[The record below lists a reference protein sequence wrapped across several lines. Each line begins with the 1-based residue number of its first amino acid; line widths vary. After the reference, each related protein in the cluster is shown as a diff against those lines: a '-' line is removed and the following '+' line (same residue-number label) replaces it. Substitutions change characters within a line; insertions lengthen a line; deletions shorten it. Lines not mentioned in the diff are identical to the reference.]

1 MVGQI
6 ITEITKE
13 TIDKSNLSK
22 YQGYKM
28 DYEIAKAAQ
37 LNEFVHNLYNTAK
50 ILTVSIIQVYKH
62 QYLDYVTSDV
72 ITLLDYFDTV
82 INEIDDY
89 GEEELVSII
98 TGGEET
104 DGEQLLEERSSG
116 SDDDERTGTPRER
129 GITITFPTTPIT
141 IGLPPPIFTPYDH
154 TKQDIVAEAKAKAE
168 QAAKEAADKRAAAD
182 KAADKANQTTRD
194 KVNADKVAADAKRAL
209 QEEMKGI
216 TKDGKDNTNLGW
228 IAGVING
235 LTGGAEIIN
244 IVGGGNVMG
253 IADTIGTIGAIIAN
267 EGVGGL
273 INLLGPTVAGG
284 VVTGV
289 GGVAITA
296 LINSDKANTDK
307 ANTKVA
313 EEYTKAYTEAILSG
327 KTEAEAKAE
336 AKTAAENTIITQSSN
351 GEITVTAKEGGVD
364 VNSVIKE
371 VEDALD
377 RVGPLITEAA
387 EAEAKAAEAAAA
399 EKEAYEEK
407 LEAAKEAKEAEETA
421 AKEAKEAAAKE
432 AEETTNPSD
441 TTTTTDTTTYEYED
455 DVPICGSDETPCSA
469 DCSGDCTS
477 ECPGDCSSDCGSDC
491 TSDCSGDCGS
501 DEPPCGADYCATD
514 CSSDDCSSDCGTDI
528 GCEGD
533 ICVQE

>member
-1 MVGQI
+1 MTGQVI
-6 ITEITKE
+6 VDHLIKE
-13 TIDKSNLSK
+13 KVDKSNLSK
-22 YQGYKM
+22 YQDYKM

-62 QYLDYVTSDV
+62 QYLDYVTPDV

-82 INEIDDY
+82 TNEIDDY

-104 DGEQLLEERSSG
+104 DGEETDGEQLLEERSSG
-116 SDDDERTGTPRER
+116 SDDDERTGAPKEK
-129 GITITFPTTPIT
+129 GIALTFPTTPIT
-141 IGLPPPIFTPYDH
+141 ITLPPPIFIPYDH
-154 TKQDIVAEAKAKAE
+154 TKQDKVAEAKAKAE

-235 LTGGAEIIN
+235 ITGGAEIIN
-244 IVGGGNVMG
+244 VVGGGNVIG

-296 LINSDKANTDK
+296 LINSDKDNTNK

-313 EEYTKAYTEAILSG
+313 EEYAKTYTEAILSG

-421 AKEAKEAAAKE
+421 AREARE
-432 AEETTNPSD
+432 AEEAEEATNPSD
-441 TTTTTDTTTYEYED
+441 TTTTTDTTTYGYED
-455 DVPICGSDETPCSA
+455 SIPDVPTCGDETPCSP
-469 DCSGDCTS
+469 DCTGDC
-477 ECPGDCSSDCGSDC
+477 GSDCGSDC
-491 TSDCSGDCGS
+491 TGDCGS
-501 DEPPCGADYCATD
+501 DCGD
-514 CSSDDCSSDCGTDI
+514 CSPDCTGDCSFDTDDCSGCDCDDCGSLGVD
-528 GCEGD
+528 
-533 ICVQE
+533 

>member
-1 MVGQI
+1 MTGQVI
-6 ITEITKE
+6 VDHLIKE
-13 TIDKSNLSK
+13 KIDKSNLSK
-22 YQGYKM
+22 YQDYKM

-62 QYLDYVTSDV
+62 QYLDYVTPDV

-82 INEIDDY
+82 TNEIDDY

-104 DGEQLLEERSSG
+104 DGEQLLEDRSSG

-129 GITITFPTTPIT
+129 GITLTFPTTPIT
-141 IGLPPPIFTPYDH
+141 ISLPPPIFTPYDH

-168 QAAKEAADKRAAAD
+168 QAAKEAADKRTAAD

-216 TKDGKDNTNLGW
+216 TKDGKDSTNLGW

-235 LTGGAEIIN
+235 ITGITEVIN
-244 IVGGGNVMG
+244 VVGGGNVIG
-253 IADTIGTIGAIIAN
+253 IADTVGTIGAIIAN

-296 LINSDKANTDK
+296 LINSDKENTDK

-313 EEYTKAYTEAILSG
+313 EEYAKTYTEAILSG

-364 VNSVIKE
+364 VNSVIKG

-407 LEAAKEAKEAEETA
+407 VAAAEAAKEAEAKAEEEAKAAEEAEEA
-421 AKEAKEAAAKE
+421 I
-432 AEETTNPSD
+432 NPSD
-441 TTTTTDTTTYEYED
+441 TTTTTDTTTYGYED
-455 DVPICGSDETPCSA
+455 SIPDVPTCGDETPCSP
-469 DCSGDCTS
+469 DCT
-477 ECPGDCSSDCGSDC
+477 GDCSSDCTG
-491 TSDCSGDCGS
+491 
-501 DEPPCGADYCATD
+501 
-514 CSSDDCSSDCGTDI
+514 DCSSDCTGDCSSDCTGECGFDTDDCN
-528 GCEGD
+528 GCDCDDCAGLGVD
-533 ICVQE
+533 

>member
-6 ITEITKE
+6 ITERLIKE
-13 TIDKSNLSK
+13 NIDKSNLSK
-22 YQGYKM
+22 YQSYKM
-28 DYEIAKAAQ
+28 DYELAEAAQ
-37 LNEFVHNLYNTAK
+37 LNVFVHNLYNTAK

-62 QYLDYVTSDV
+62 QYLDYVTPDV

-82 INEIDDY
+82 TNEIDDY
-89 GEEELVSII
+89 SEEELVSII

-104 DGEQLLEERSSG
+104 DGEQLLEDRSSG
-116 SDDDERTGTPRER
+116 SDDDERTGTTREK
-129 GITITFPTTPIT
+129 GITLTFPTTPIT
-141 IGLPPPIFTPYDH
+141 ITLPPPIFTPYDH

-168 QAAKEAADKRAAAD
+168 QAAKEAADKRTAAD
-182 KAADKANQTTRD
+182 RAADKANQTTRD

-216 TKDGKDNTNLGW
+216 TKDGKDSTNLGW

-235 LTGGAEIIN
+235 ITGVTEVIN
-244 IVGGGNVMG
+244 VVGGGNVIG
-253 IADTIGTIGAIIAN
+253 IADTVGTIGAIIAN

-296 LINSDKANTDK
+296 LINSDKENTNK

-313 EEYTKAYTEAILSG
+313 EEYAKTYTEAILNG

-407 LEAAKEAKEAEETA
+407 LEAAKEAKEAEE
-421 AKEAKEAAAKE
+421 AAAKE
-432 AEETTNPSD
+432 AEEATNPSD
-441 TTTTTDTTTYEYED
+441 TTTTTTYED
-455 DVPICGSDETPCSA
+455 DVPDVPTCGDETPCS
-469 DCSGDCTS
+469 
-477 ECPGDCSSDCGSDC
+477 P
-491 TSDCSGDCGS
+491 DCSGDCGS
-501 DEPPCGADYCATD
+501 DCTGECG
-514 CSSDDCSSDCGTDI
+514 SDCGDCSPDCTGDCDFDTDDCN
-528 GCEGD
+528 GCDCDDCAGLGVD
-533 ICVQE
+533 

>member
-6 ITEITKE
+6 ITERLIKE
-13 TIDKSNLSK
+13 NIDKSNLSK
-22 YQGYKM
+22 YQSYKM
-28 DYEIAKAAQ
+28 DYELAEAAQ
-37 LNEFVHNLYNTAK
+37 LNVFVHNLYNTAK

-62 QYLDYVTSDV
+62 EYLDYVTSDV

-82 INEIDDY
+82 TNEIDDY
-89 GEEELVSII
+89 SEEELVSII

-104 DGEQLLEERSSG
+104 DGEEKDGEELLESRSSS
-116 SDDDERTGTPRER
+116 SDDDERTGTTRER
-129 GITITFPTTPIT
+129 GIALTFPTTPIT
-141 IGLPPPIFTPYDH
+141 ITLPPPIFTPYDH

-194 KVNADKVAADAKRAL
+194 RVNADKVAADAKRAL
-209 QEEMKGI
+209 QEEMKGL
-216 TKDGKDNTNLGW
+216 TKDGKDGKDNTNLGW
-228 IAGVING
+228 IAGVINL

-244 IVGGGNVMG
+244 IVGGGNVIG
-253 IADTIGTIGAIIAN
+253 IADTIGTIEAIIAN

-273 INLLGPTVAGG
+273 INLLGPTVAGS
-284 VVTGV
+284 VVTAV

-296 LINSDKANTDK
+296 LINSDKENTNK
-307 ANTKVA
+307 ANAKVA
-313 EEYTKAYTEAILSG
+313 EEYAKTYTEAILNG

-336 AKTAAENTIITQSSN
+336 AKTAAENTVITQSSN

-364 VNSVIKE
+364 VNSVIKG

-421 AKEAKEAAAKE
+421 AREAEEAAKE

-441 TTTTTDTTTYEYED
+441 TTTNTTTTEGYGYED
-455 DVPICGSDETPCSA
+455 GIPDVPTCGDETPCSP
-469 DCSGDCTS
+469 DCSGDCS
-477 ECPGDCSSDCGSDC
+477 GDCGDCG
-491 TSDCSGDCGS
+491 DCSGDCGS
-501 DEPPCGADYCATD
+501 GD
-514 CSSDDCSSDCGTDI
+514 CSFDTEDCSGCDCDDCGSLGVD
-528 GCEGD
+528 
-533 ICVQE
+533 

>member
-1 MVGQI
+1 MTGQVI
-6 ITEITKE
+6 VDHLIKE
-13 TIDKSNLSK
+13 KVDKSNLSK
-22 YQGYKM
+22 YQDYKM

-62 QYLDYVTSDV
+62 QYSDYVTPDV

-82 INEIDDY
+82 TNEIDDY
-89 GEEELVSII
+89 NEEELVSII

-116 SDDDERTGTPRER
+116 SDDDERTGTARER
-129 GITITFPTTPIT
+129 GITLTFPTTPIT
-141 IGLPPPIFTPYDH
+141 ITLPPPIFTPYDH
-154 TKQDIVAEAKAKAE
+154 TKQDKVAEAKAKAE
-168 QAAKEAADKRAAAD
+168 QTAKEAADKRAAAD
-182 KAADKANQTTRD
+182 RAADKANQTTRD

-209 QEEMKGI
+209 QEEMKGL
-216 TKDGKDNTNLGW
+216 TKDGKDITNLGW

-235 LTGGAEIIN
+235 VTGVAEILS
-244 IVGGGNVMG
+244 VMG
-253 IADTIGTIGAIIAN
+253 AGSADLIGTAAAIIGS
-267 EGVGGL
+267 EGIGGL
-273 INLLGPTVAGG
+273 ISLLGPTVAGAG
-284 VVTGV
+284 IAIV
-289 GGVAITA
+289 GGIAAVD
-296 LINSDKANTDK
+296 LINKDIDNTNK

-313 EEYTKAYTEAILSG
+313 EEYAKTYTEAILNG

-336 AKTAAENTIITQSSN
+336 AKTAAENTIITQSTN

-387 EAEAKAAEAAAA
+387 EAAEKAAEASAA

-407 LEAAKEAKEAEETA
+407 LEAAKEAKEAEEA
-421 AKEAKEAAAKE
+421 AKEAKEAEEAAAKE
-432 AEETTNPSD
+432 AEEATNPS
-441 TTTTTDTTTYEYED
+441 DTTTYEYED

-477 ECPGDCSSDCGSDC
+477 ECPGDCSGDCGSDC

-514 CSSDDCSSDCGTDI
+514 CSSDDCSSDCGIDI

-533 ICVQE
+533 ICIQE